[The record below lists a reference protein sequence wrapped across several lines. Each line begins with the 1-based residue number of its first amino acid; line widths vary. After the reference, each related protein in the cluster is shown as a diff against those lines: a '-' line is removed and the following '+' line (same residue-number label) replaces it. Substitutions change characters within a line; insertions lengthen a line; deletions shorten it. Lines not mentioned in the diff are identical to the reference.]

1 MAREGWFVKGTDY
14 RSIIRHETGHV
25 VANTYSIDGLE
36 ISKKITGF
44 SSTSEL
50 MEYLKDNL
58 STYASE
64 YEDGLEIVSEC
75 FSGVFSGLNNE
86 FALKV
91 VDECDRIKSKKKV
104 IL

>member
-1 MAREGWFVKGTDY
+1 
-14 RSIIRHETGHV
+14 
-25 VANTYSIDGLE
+25 
-36 ISKKITGF
+36 
-44 SSTSEL
+44 